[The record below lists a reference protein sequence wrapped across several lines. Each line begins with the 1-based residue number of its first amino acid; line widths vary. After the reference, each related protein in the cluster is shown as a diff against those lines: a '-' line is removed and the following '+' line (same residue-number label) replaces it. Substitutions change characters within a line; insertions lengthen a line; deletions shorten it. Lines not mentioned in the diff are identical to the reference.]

1 MIGVTSRQAGR
12 QARLEGED
20 HFRRARL
27 RNAQGRLPRLRD
39 HAGVTRKCDGV
50 AGRCMCRGAI
60 RTARH
65 ALSAGIHS
73 GPVVW
78 VGEFTHPAKQKT
90 IRSIH
95 AVDDFAKNWLFKQI
109 GVTLI

>member
-1 MIGVTSRQAGR
+1 MSSSRYGR
-12 QARLEGED
+12 GP
-20 HFRRARL
+20 
-27 RNAQGRLPRLRD
+27 LPRLRD
-39 HAGVTRKCDGV
+39 HAGVTRKHDGV
-50 AGRCMCRGAI
+50 AGRCICHGAI
-60 RTARH
+60 RIARL
-65 ALSAGIHS
+65 AVSAGIHS

-95 AVDDFAKNWLFKQI
+95 AVDDFAKNGLFKQI

>member
-1 MIGVTSRQAGR
+1 MIGVTPSQAGR

-20 HFRRARL
+20 LSMSSSPKCLGVHCRAYGIMLASREMRWRRG
-27 RNAQGRLPRLRD
+27 QVHVSWGHP
-39 HAGVTRKCDGV
+39 HC
-50 AGRCMCRGAI
+50 
-60 RTARH
+60 RH

-95 AVDDFAKNWLFKQI
+95 AVDDFAKNWFFKQS